1 MEGFSP
7 SHIQWII
14 LMKKVFFESLGCAKN
29 LVDSEYMLGLIKE
42 EGHELTDDPLYADI
56 AVVNTCAFIRPA
68 VEESIDA
75 ILELVTVKEKG
86 RLKYLLVAGCFVQ
99 RYGYKLLREIP
110 EVDYWLGPG
119 QIFRIGEILRAKKS
133 DLPCI
138 FIDRPLFL
146 ADHNA
151 PRVQTTPF
159 YSSYLKIAEG
169 CSHHCSFCIIPSL
182 RGPYRS
188 RTLVSL
194 HAEAKKMAEKGV
206 KEINLI
212 AQDTTWYG
220 HDLNPPCGLED
231 LLEKLITI
239 HGLKWLRILY
249 AYPYL
254 LTERVIDL
262 INSEEVICPYIDVPI
277 QHIDPDILKAM
288 GRPLGSESMPQLIE
302 RIRSTSRNIAL
313 RTTIMVGFPGE
324 SEEKFQDLCNFI
336 SEARFDRL
344 GVFTF
349 NPEKGSRAF
358 RLKNR
363 VPFEVAEKRAHE
375 IMQIQADI
383 SRTNNK
389 MLIGKTMDVLI
400 EGMHP
405 ETDLLL
411 SGRTATMAPDV
422 DGQVLINEGYAI
434 EGEIV
439 PVKITEAHEHDLVGE
454 IKKKKSV

>member
-1 MEGFSP
+1 
-7 SHIQWII
+7 
-14 LMKKVFFESLGCAKN
+14 MKKIFFESLGCAKN

-42 EGHELTDDPLYADI
+42 EGHELTDDPSHADI

-75 ILELVTVKEKG
+75 ILELVTMKEKG
-86 RLKYLLVAGCFVQ
+86 RLKYILVAGCLVQ

-110 EVDYWLGPG
+110 EVDCWLGTG
-119 QIFRIGEILRAKKS
+119 QIFRIGEILRNKKGA
-133 DLPCI
+133 LPLI
-138 FIDRPLFL
+138 FIDRPQFL

-188 RTLVSL
+188 RTLDSL
-194 HAEAKKMAEKGV
+194 HAEAKKMVEKGV

-212 AQDTTWYG
+212 SQDTTWYG

-231 LLEKLITI
+231 LLEKLLTI

-254 LTERVIDL
+254 LNERVIEL
-262 INSEEVICPYIDVPI
+262 INSEEVICPYIDVPL
-277 QHIDPDILKAM
+277 QHIDQDILRAM

-302 RIRSTSRNIAL
+302 KIRSKPRNIAL

-324 SEEKFQDLCNFI
+324 TEKKFQDLCNFI
-336 SEARFDRL
+336 REAQFDRL

-349 NPEKGSRAF
+349 NPEKGSRAC

-363 VPFEVAEKRAHE
+363 VPLEVAEKRAKE
-375 IMQIQADI
+375 IMEIQADI
-383 SRTNNK
+383 SRARNK
-389 MLIGKTMDVLI
+389 KLIGETLKVLV
-400 EGMHP
+400 EGLHP

-411 SGRTATMAPDV
+411 AGRTNTMAPEV
-422 DGQVLINEGYAI
+422 DGQVIINEGVA
-434 EGEIV
+434 EVGQIV
-439 PVKITEAHEHDLVGE
+439 PVKIHKAHTYDLVGS
-454 IKKKKSV
+454 INSDKI

>member
-1 MEGFSP
+1 
-7 SHIQWII
+7 
-14 LMKKVFFESLGCAKN
+14 MKKIFFESLGCAKN

-42 EGHELTDDPLYADI
+42 EGHELTDDPLHADI

-75 ILELVTVKEKG
+75 ILELVTMKEKG
-86 RLKYLLVAGCFVQ
+86 RLKYILVAGCLVQ

-110 EVDYWLGPG
+110 EVDCWLGTG
-119 QIFRIGEILRAKKS
+119 QIFRIGEILRNKKGA
-133 DLPCI
+133 LPLM
-138 FIDRPLFL
+138 FIDRPQFL

-188 RTLVSL
+188 RTLDSL
-194 HAEAKKMAEKGV
+194 HAEAKKMVEKGV

-231 LLEKLITI
+231 LLEKLLTI

-254 LTERVIDL
+254 LTERVIEL
-262 INSEEVICPYIDVPI
+262 INSEEVICPYIDVPL
-277 QHIDPDILKAM
+277 QHIDQDILKAM

-302 RIRSTSRNIAL
+302 KIRSKSRNIAL

-336 SEARFDRL
+336 REAQFDRL

-363 VPFEVAEKRAHE
+363 VPLEVAEKRANE
-375 IMQIQADI
+375 IMGIQADI
-383 SRTNNK
+383 SKARNK
-389 MLIGKTMDVLI
+389 KLIGETLKVLI
-400 EGMHP
+400 EGLHP

-411 SGRTATMAPDV
+411 AGRTDTMAPEV
-422 DGQVLINEGYAI
+422 DGQVIIKEGFT
-434 EGEIV
+434 EVGEIV
-439 PVKITEAHEHDLVGE
+439 PVKIEEAHTYDLVGS
-454 IKKKKSV
+454 IKYDKM

>member
-1 MEGFSP
+1 
-7 SHIQWII
+7 
-14 LMKKVFFESLGCAKN
+14 MKKIFFESLGCAKN

-42 EGHELTDDPLYADI
+42 EGHELTDDPLHADI

-75 ILELVTVKEKG
+75 ILELVTMKEKG
-86 RLKYLLVAGCFVQ
+86 RLKYILVAGCLVQ

-110 EVDYWLGPG
+110 EVDCWLGTG
-119 QIFRIGEILRAKKS
+119 QIFRIGEILRNKKGA
-133 DLPCI
+133 LPLI
-138 FIDRPLFL
+138 FIDRPQFL

-188 RTLVSL
+188 RTLDSL
-194 HAEAKKMAEKGV
+194 HAEANKMVEKGV

-212 AQDTTWYG
+212 SQDTTWYG

-231 LLEKLITI
+231 LLEKLLTI

-254 LTERVIDL
+254 LTERVIEL
-262 INSEEVICPYIDVPI
+262 INSEEVICPYIDVPL
-277 QHIDPDILKAM
+277 QHIDQDILKAM

-302 RIRSTSRNIAL
+302 KIRSKSRNIAL

-324 SEEKFQDLCNFI
+324 TEEKFQDLCNFI
-336 SEARFDRL
+336 REAQFDRL

-363 VPFEVAEKRAHE
+363 VPLEVAEKRANE
-375 IMQIQADI
+375 IMGIQADI
-383 SRTNNK
+383 SKARNK
-389 MLIGKTMDVLI
+389 KLIGETLKVLV
-400 EGMHP
+400 EGLHP

-411 SGRTATMAPDV
+411 AGRTNTMAPEV
-422 DGQVLINEGYAI
+422 DGQVIINEGVA
-434 EGEIV
+434 EVGQIV
-439 PVKITEAHEHDLVGE
+439 PVKIHEAHEYDLVGE
-454 IKKKKSV
+454 IKKKGNEGNS

>member
-1 MEGFSP
+1 
-7 SHIQWII
+7 
-14 LMKKVFFESLGCAKN
+14 MKKIFFESLGCAKN

-42 EGHELTDDPLYADI
+42 EGHELTDDPLHADI

-75 ILELVTVKEKG
+75 ILELVTMKEKG
-86 RLKYLLVAGCFVQ
+86 RLKYILVAGCLVQ

-110 EVDYWLGPG
+110 EVDCWLGTG
-119 QIFRIGEILRAKKS
+119 QIFRIGEILRNKKGA
-133 DLPCI
+133 LPLI
-138 FIDRPLFL
+138 FIDRPQFL

-194 HAEAKKMAEKGV
+194 HAEAKKMVEKGV

-231 LLEKLITI
+231 LLEKLLTI

-254 LTERVIDL
+254 LTERVIEL
-262 INSEEVICPYIDVPI
+262 INSEEVICPYIDVPL
-277 QHIDPDILKAM
+277 QHIDQDILKAM

-302 RIRSTSRNIAL
+302 KIRSKSRNIAL

-324 SEEKFQDLCNFI
+324 SEEKFQNLCSFI
-336 SEARFDRL
+336 REAQFDRL

-363 VPFEVAEKRAHE
+363 VPLEVAEKRANE
-375 IMQIQADI
+375 IMGIQADI
-383 SRTNNK
+383 SKARNK
-389 MLIGKTMDVLI
+389 KLIGETLKVLV
-400 EGMHP
+400 EGLHP

-411 SGRTATMAPDV
+411 AGRTNTMAPEV
-422 DGQVLINEGYAI
+422 DGQVIIKEGFA
-434 EGEIV
+434 EVGEIV
-439 PVKITEAHEHDLVGE
+439 PVKIEEAHTYDLVGS
-454 IKKKKSV
+454 IKYDKM

>member
-1 MEGFSP
+1 
-7 SHIQWII
+7 
-14 LMKKVFFESLGCAKN
+14 MKKIFFESLGCAKN

-42 EGHELTDDPLYADI
+42 EGHELTDDPLHADI

-75 ILELVTVKEKG
+75 ILELVTMKEKG
-86 RLKYLLVAGCFVQ
+86 RLKYILVAGCLVQ

-110 EVDYWLGPG
+110 EVDCWLGTG
-119 QIFRIGEILRAKKS
+119 QIFRIGEILRNKKGA
-133 DLPCI
+133 LPLM
-138 FIDRPLFL
+138 FIDRPQFL

-188 RTLVSL
+188 RTLDSL
-194 HAEAKKMAEKGV
+194 HAEAKKMVEKGV

-231 LLEKLITI
+231 LLEKLLTI

-254 LTERVIDL
+254 LTERVIEL
-262 INSEEVICPYIDVPI
+262 INSEEVICPYIDVPL
-277 QHIDPDILKAM
+277 QHIDQDILKAM

-302 RIRSTSRNIAL
+302 KIRSKSRNIAL
-313 RTTIMVGFPGE
+313 RTTIMDFPARARKN
-324 SEEKFQDLCNFI
+324 SRI
-336 SEARFDRL
+336 SA
-344 GVFTF
+344 
-349 NPEKGSRAF
+349 
-358 RLKNR
+358 
-363 VPFEVAEKRAHE
+363 
-375 IMQIQADI
+375 I
-383 SRTNNK
+383 
-389 MLIGKTMDVLI
+389 
-400 EGMHP
+400 
-405 ETDLLL
+405 L
-411 SGRTATMAPDV
+411 SGRPS
-422 DGQVLINEGYAI
+422 LI
-434 EGEIV
+434 V
-439 PVKITEAHEHDLVGE
+439 
-454 IKKKKSV
+454 

>member
-1 MEGFSP
+1 
-7 SHIQWII
+7 
-14 LMKKVFFESLGCAKN
+14 MKKIFFESLGCAKN

-42 EGHELTDDPLYADI
+42 EGHELTDDPLHADI

-75 ILELVTVKEKG
+75 ILELVTMKEKG
-86 RLKYLLVAGCFVQ
+86 RLKYILVAGCLVQ

-110 EVDYWLGPG
+110 EVDCWLGTG
-119 QIFRIGEILRAKKS
+119 QIFRIGEILRNKKGA
-133 DLPCI
+133 LPLM
-138 FIDRPLFL
+138 FIDRPQFL

-194 HAEAKKMAEKGV
+194 HAEAKKMVEKGV

-254 LTERVIDL
+254 LTERVIEL
-262 INSEEVICPYIDVPI
+262 INSEEVICPYIDVPL
-277 QHIDPDILKAM
+277 QHIDQDILKAM

-302 RIRSTSRNIAL
+302 KIRGKSRNIAL

-324 SEEKFQDLCNFI
+324 TEEKFQDLCNFI
-336 SEARFDRL
+336 REAQFDRL

-363 VPFEVAEKRAHE
+363 VPLEVAEKRANE
-375 IMQIQADI
+375 IMGIQADI
-383 SRTNNK
+383 SKARNK
-389 MLIGKTMDVLI
+389 KLIGETLKVLV
-400 EGMHP
+400 EGLHP

-411 SGRTATMAPDV
+411 AGRTNTMAPEV
-422 DGQVLINEGYAI
+422 DGQVIIKEGFA
-434 EGEIV
+434 EVGEIV
-439 PVKITEAHEHDLVGE
+439 PVKIEEAHTYDLVGS
-454 IKKKKSV
+454 IKYDKM